1 MAIILQHLT
10 TGNEYIFLGV
20 SGGEGKNLLP
30 KKMLGDFFS
39 SDEGD
44 RSRSLTVC
52 DYQGR
57 ILWFPVSEMV
67 VIEVDGQ
74 KPDELLPEIV
84 TAEPVPLQ
92 IDGENKVDKP
102 EIGENIDEFSEDDDW
117 I

>member
-20 SGGEGKNLLP
+20 SGGEGKPLLP

-39 SDEGD
+39 SEESD
-44 RSRSLTVC
+44 RSRAITVC

-57 ILWFPVSEMV
+57 ILWFPASEMV

-74 KPDELLPEIV
+74 KPDELLPEIAI
-84 TAEPVPLQ
+84 AEPVPLQ
-92 IDGENKVDKP
+92 LDGENKNEKTESESNP
-102 EIGENIDEFSEDDDW
+102 DEFAEDDDW